1 MLTNVIQKHI
11 KAILNEFSGVVSED
25 SPTARDVKYHLGAN
39 YTWPTP
45 SRKKVSLS
53 LVANPSLDY
62 QQISSPML
70 HAFCSNFVPQ
80 FWTDS

>member
-1 MLTNVIQKHI
+1 MFANVIQKPI
-11 KAILNEFSGVVSED
+11 KVILNEFSGMESDD
-25 SPTARDVKYHLGAN
+25 SPTGDVKYHLGAN

-62 QQISSPML
+62 LDYPQISSPML
-70 HAFCSNFVPQ
+70 HAFCSNFIP
-80 FWTDS
+80 